1 MSTDPGDA
9 GALRQT
15 LIHQRYKLDRR
26 VVVASNRVVQDWG
39 SHPGGETIRN
49 TRYPGQ
55 PVMAQPDATPARQ
68 DAKGVA
74 SEYLIGGTDLA
85 AVVATRRPAASELGG
100 RGRTSALATPSAA
113 EPRSVRYAFA

>member
-39 SHPGGETIRN
+39 SHPGGETILVSRSW
-49 TRYPGQ
+49 RSQ
-55 PVMAQPDATPARQ
+55 M
-68 DAKGVA
+68 
-74 SEYLIGGTDLA
+74 L
-85 AVVATRRPAASELGG
+85 RP
-100 RGRTSALATPSAA
+100 RGKTLRA
-113 EPRSVRYAFA
+113 